1 MNALALA
8 AGLIWLIVANV
19 AAMVPSKDHHW
30 SIAYRLIAVGV
41 PVLIWVGWTNGP
53 FWALAFVIAAASV
66 MRWPLVYLWRWVTK
80 RVRSGR

>member
-41 PVLIWVGWTNGP
+41 PVLIWVGWTSGP

-66 MRWPLVYLWRWVTK
+66 LRWPLVRHSPSCVPSDVK
-80 RVRSGR
+80 IA